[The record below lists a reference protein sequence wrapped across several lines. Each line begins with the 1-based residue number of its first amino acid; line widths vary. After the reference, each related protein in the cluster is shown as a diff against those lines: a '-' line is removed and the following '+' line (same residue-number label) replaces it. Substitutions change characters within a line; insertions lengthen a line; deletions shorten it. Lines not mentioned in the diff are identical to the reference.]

1 MLVNEMFVGPQLLK
15 RKAGVASSKIQ
26 IFEFLNIILFFATVE
41 KRAPIGSGMVSL
53 GKIRALSCFPL
64 LFGGCTLKV

>member
-26 IFEFLNIILFFATVE
+26 IFEHNSFLLPLWKSAHLLAQVWYLLE
-41 KRAPIGSGMVSL
+41 KLEHSPAFLYFSGV
-53 GKIRALSCFPL
+53 AH
-64 LFGGCTLKV
+64 